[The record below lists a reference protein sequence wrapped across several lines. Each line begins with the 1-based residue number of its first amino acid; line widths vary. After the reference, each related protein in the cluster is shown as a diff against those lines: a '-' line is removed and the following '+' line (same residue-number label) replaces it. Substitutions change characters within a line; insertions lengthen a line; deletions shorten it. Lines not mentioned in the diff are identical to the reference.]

1 MAALPTLAPMPT
13 ATAMNVAMPAVANSA
28 TRKAAADNAPSASER
43 STLLISW
50 PSTSRSMIAFDS
62 GSANGPAASSCWW
75 TGMKSR

>member
-1 MAALPTLAPMPT
+1 MPTLAPMPT

-28 TRKAAADNAPSASER
+28 TRKAAADSAPSASER

-50 PSTSRSMIAFDS
+50 PSTSCWMIAFAS
-62 GSANGPAASSCWW
+62 GSENGPVPISCWW